1 MKRRKFLKNAS
12 LSFPMIL
19 GGVQLGSV
27 AYSQKLARLTNSN
40 EETDRVLVLIQLNGG
55 NDGLNTLVPLDQYDN
70 LYNVRKNII
79 IPENKLLKMRGYELG
94 LHPSFDKINGL
105 FDDRLVGII
114 QNVGYPLPNKSHFRS
129 TDIWT
134 SASSATDVVTTGWL
148 GRYFDNIHPD
158 YPDGYPNQNAPDPIA
173 VTVGSLVSNTCQG
186 PVVNMSIP
194 VANLSSFKELT
205 GESDTTLPDTPFGK
219 ELGYVRESI
228 RQTNAYNETLAA
240 AADKGR
246 NTVTYPVK
254 NENKL
259 AYQLGIVAKL
269 ISGGLKTRVYVVNL
283 GGFDTHS
290 AQADSDVTKGKHASL
305 LNDISEAVYLF
316 MQDLQSQNLQDRV
329 AGMTFS
335 EFGRRIKSN
344 ESKGT
349 DHGEA
354 APMFFFGN
362 RVNPRIFGDNP
373 EIENIEAKTNVPMQY
388 DFRSVYGSVMQDW
401 FGTEPA
407 VIRDVLMTD
416 YEYIPIFNR
425 QAVVTGFDE
434 PVKQEYLGQNYPNPF
449 KDATNIPFKSIGD
462 RVQLRLLDERGAV
475 VATLINRT
483 LSRGRHVYRLT
494 RNGLPPGIYIYEL
507 KIRNT
512 FYRKK
517 LVIQ

>member
-1 MKRRKFLKNAS
+1 
-12 LSFPMIL
+12 MIL

-79 IPENKLLKMRGYELG
+79 IPENKLLKVRGYPIG
-94 LHPSFDKINGL
+94 FHPAFDKINGL
-105 FDDRLVGII
+105 FNDRLVGVI

-134 SASSATDVVTTGWL
+134 SASSSTDVITTGWL
-148 GRYFDNIHPD
+148 GRYFDALHPD
-158 YPDGYPNQNAPDPIA
+158 YPDGYPNQNTPDPIA

-194 VANLSSFKELT
+194 VTSLNAFKELT
-205 GESDTTLPDTPFGK
+205 GETDTPLPDTPFGK

-228 RQTNAYNETLAA
+228 RQTNAYNETLSA
-240 AADKGR
+240 AADKGS
-246 NTVTYPVK
+246 NAVTYPPK

-290 AQADSDVTKGKHASL
+290 AQAEADVTKGKHATL
-305 LNDISEAVYLF
+305 LKYISEAVYLF
-316 MQDLQSQNLQDRV
+316 MEDLKAQKLQDRV

-344 ESKGT
+344 ESQGT

-354 APMFFFGN
+354 APMFFFSS
-362 RVNPRIFGDNP
+362 RVNPRIFGKNP
-373 EIENIEAKTNVPMQY
+373 KIEKDIAPKTNVPMQY

-401 FGTEPA
+401 FGTDPS
-407 VIRDVLMTD
+407 VIREVLMTD

-425 QAVVTGFDE
+425 DAVITGFEE
-434 PVKQEYLGQNYPNPF
+434 PAEEQYLGQNYPNPF
-449 KDATNIPFKSIGD
+449 KDTTNIPFRSIGGN
-462 RVQLRLLDERGAV
+462 VQLRLLDERGATV
-475 VATLINRT
+475 SVLIDRDVA
-483 LSRGRHVYRLT
+483 RGQHVYRLS
-494 RNGLPPGIYIYEL
+494 RSGLKPGVYIYEL
-507 KIRNT
+507 RIRDT

-517 LVIQ
+517 LVVR